1 MKKVRFLTFFLKKFE
16 NRLKT
21 ALFKIDK
28 FELMLVLETKQ
39 KTARCGVFCISWS
52 CLITNL
58 RTINYADLINIGLE
72 IDNLKDKLG
81 LVNLR

>member
-39 KTARCGVFCISWS
+39 KTALNRGFELSGRGDCSSIH
-52 CLITNL
+52 N
-58 RTINYADLINIGLE
+58 
-72 IDNLKDKLG
+72 K
-81 LVNLR
+81 